1 MIMMKLKSA
10 KGKKFLLCLLAVFIV
25 AASVVTR
32 ATIGGVIEQ
41 YHIPLSEW
49 TSSMYAI
56 QSAMISFI
64 VWCSLF
70 CWRFLWGSIS
80 SAEMSNRNEV
90 LAGWQRHPAGQ
101 KRD

>member
-41 YHIPLSEW
+41 YHIPLSE
-49 TSSMYAI
+49 
-56 QSAMISFI
+56 
-64 VWCSLF
+64 
-70 CWRFLWGSIS
+70 
-80 SAEMSNRNEV
+80 
-90 LAGWQRHPAGQ
+90 
-101 KRD
+101 

>member
-41 YHIPLSEW
+41 YHIPLS
-49 TSSMYAI
+49 
-56 QSAMISFI
+56 
-64 VWCSLF
+64 
-70 CWRFLWGSIS
+70 G
-80 SAEMSNRNEV
+80 
-90 LAGWQRHPAGQ
+90 GQ
-101 KRD
+101 ALCMPFSRQ